1 MLAAANCFAKLGR
14 PCSKSVF
21 RRPRLVQVQ
30 GSGVSTSTIRVELA
44 KRMKKEY
51 AQRGREYV
59 GAPMFGR
66 PEAVREAK
74 LISVTGSAPS
84 SISRLQPIFKAIGRL
99 SFTAGAEPWHANL
112 FKLCG
117 NFIISSM
124 LETWGSAGRWV
135 GTK

>member
-1 MLAAANCFAKLGR
+1 
-14 PCSKSVF
+14 
-21 RRPRLVQVQ
+21 
-30 GSGVSTSTIRVELA
+30 
-44 KRMKKEY
+44 
-51 AQRGREYV
+51 
-59 GAPMFGR
+59 MFGR